1 VLLSAMFLGEKPT
14 LPVVLALL
22 PIIGGVVLASTSELS
37 FTWKGFLS
45 GEPRA
50 QPCCFEGQGGAWMLL
65 GRAAHPTQR
74 TALLWPCKTR
84 CRRFPRP
91 RLAAMGSNVTFQSR
105 NVLSKKLM
113 TKGEQGWQA
122 GRRERP
128 ALIAWTAPLA
138 VVSSRHIAGHAPA
151 DASASSFPL
160 VHPGPRPT
168 TCQPPRPPLALSA
181 GKGALDSIN
190 TFSIITILSFLL
202 LTPIALL
209 TDGLVWTPAALAAA
223 GVDSTLLAKRALL
236 SAFAFHAYQ
245 QVRTLTCL
253 SGTRGRMAARPAAG
267 QLLPAQD
274 LALDTP
280 PRRCRWHR
288 LPQAAVL
295 PIASLKSMHVLPLAL
310 PAHPNPARRCR
321 T

>member
-1 VLLSAMFLGEKPT
+1 MFLGEKPT

-45 GEPRA
+45 
-50 QPCCFEGQGGAWMLL
+50 
-65 GRAAHPTQR
+65 
-74 TALLWPCKTR
+74 
-84 CRRFPRP
+84 
-91 RLAAMGSNVTFQSR
+91 AMGSNVTFQSR

-113 TKGEQGWQA
+113 TK
-122 GRRERP
+122 
-128 ALIAWTAPLA
+128 
-138 VVSSRHIAGHAPA
+138 
-151 DASASSFPL
+151 
-160 VHPGPRPT
+160 
-168 TCQPPRPPLALSA
+168 